1 MGTAPVTAP
10 VIDPR
15 YVCFRLAIRPS
26 AIHRYG
32 VYAEQ
37 RIPANRK
44 VIEYT
49 GQRVNRIEAKRRG
62 EGAYTYLFAV
72 NPYWTVDGASAAG
85 GDHQSQLRTQPD
97 RRVMKG
103 HILYE
108 SRVIQPGEE
117 LTIDYNFSDRSR
129 TTLAGV
135 APELPRHDRKFGRR
149 LRPPHLHDRRRR
161 ASVWPGISRG
171 WRTCRLAGRLR
182 GAG

>member
-32 VYAEQ
+32 VYAEE

-44 VIEYT
+44 VVEYT
-49 GQRVNRIEAKRRG
+49 GQRVNRFEAKRRG

-72 NPYWTVDGASAAG
+72 NPYWTIDGAVG
-85 GDHQSQLRTQPD
+85 GSGAEIINHSCEPNLIS
-97 RRVMKG
+97 RVMKG
-103 HILYE
+103 HILYM
-108 SRVIQPGEE
+108 SLRVIQPGEE

-129 TTLAGV
+129 ATPCSCG
-135 APELPRHDRKFGRR
+135 APNCRGTIEKFGRR
-149 LRPPHLHDRRRR
+149 LPPRQPSAERR
-161 ASVWPGISRG
+161 
-171 WRTCRLAGRLR
+171 
-182 GAG
+182 

>member
-32 VYAEQ
+32 VYAEE

-72 NPYWTVDGASAAG
+72 SPYWTVDGAVG
-85 GDHQSQLRTQPD
+85 GSGAEIINHSCEPNLIS
-97 RRVMKG
+97 RVMKG
-103 HILYE
+103 HILYM
-108 SRVIQPGEE
+108 SLRVIQPGEE
-117 LTIDYNFSDRSR
+117 LTIDYNFSDRNR
-129 TTLAGV
+129 TTPCSCGARNCRGTI
-135 APELPRHDRKFGRR
+135 EKFGRR
-149 LRPPHLHDRRRR
+149 LRPPP
-161 ASVWPGISRG
+161 SP
-171 WRTCRLAGRLR
+171 
-182 GAG
+182 